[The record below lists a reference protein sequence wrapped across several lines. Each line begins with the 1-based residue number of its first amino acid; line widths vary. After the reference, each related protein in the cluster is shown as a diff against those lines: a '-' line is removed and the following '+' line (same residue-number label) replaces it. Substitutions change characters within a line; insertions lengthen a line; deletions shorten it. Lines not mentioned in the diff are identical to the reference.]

1 MGMGFK
7 REEMSKRGKSRES
20 GIELLRIVA
29 VVLIVS
35 HHLLC
40 HSTFDLFNEPFCVKR
55 LFFQMLYLAPG
66 KIGIALFCLF
76 QFGFLRIKE

>member
-40 HSTFDLFNEPFCVKR
+40 HSTLDLFNEPFCVKR

-66 KIGIALFCLF
+66 KSVSLFFVYFSLVSC
-76 QFGFLRIKE
+76 G